1 MKKKCLITIGIIALI
16 LGVIVGLVFLAKYTR
31 QMAWED
37 FTKMHDYINNRN
49 IGE

>member
-1 MKKKCLITIGIIALI
+1 MKKHFIIMLTIILVLGFLIGLI
-16 LGVIVGLVFLAKYTR
+16 YLAKYAR
-31 QMAWED
+31 QITWED

>member
-1 MKKKCLITIGIIALI
+1 MSKYLKIIAISALI
-16 LGVIVGLVFLAKYTR
+16 SVAIIGLIYLSKYAR
-31 QMAWED
+31 QVRWED